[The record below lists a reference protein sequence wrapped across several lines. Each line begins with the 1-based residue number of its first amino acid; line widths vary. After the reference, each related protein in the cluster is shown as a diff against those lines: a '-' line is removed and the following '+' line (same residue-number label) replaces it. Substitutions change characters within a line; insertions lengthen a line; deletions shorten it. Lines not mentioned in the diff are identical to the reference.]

1 MNDPSMLAYHLT
13 FAGTLLIAAV
23 MGVGQVLA
31 FTILSVLAAAV
42 RTVGWFLSRF
52 RRRAGPTPAR

>member
-1 MNDPSMLAYHLT
+1 MLAYHLT